1 GLIPIGKVFKGVGK
15 PALNMMSKTAG
26 KTTAGQLMKSGLKN
40 TTNMTTNRL
49 IKLKTSYKVMMDK
62 ANVGYRVASA
72 IERLEGKKEAIEM
85 AGKSWYR
92 GQKERLIKYVDEKM
106 VPQVHNIA
114 YKGANHYN
122 KVNEAL
128 SKLGMAPK
136 YAYAGI
142 GTETAKKI
150 TKQDIDR
157 YIQKASA
164 KLTNKGTSTAVKS
177 GTEGSISLTKNKGKP
192 LKVDDKDAHLITRVE
207 YTEKEHMMWKNGK
220 ALKPNVEYVTPE
232 GHLYRTDDLGRIKY
246 VEVDNLYL
254 KKGKR
259 KPHMQRVV
267 GRIFRRK
274 DDDGG
279 HLIALQFSG
288 SGDIDNLVAMH
299 SGINRA
305 GGEWYEMEK
314 DWANA
319 LKEIPPKQVKVK
331 IEPVYSGDSLRPDR
345 FKVRYTIGEEKHFK
359 NIVNEG

>member
-62 ANVGYRVASA
+62 ADVGYRVASA

-150 TKQDIDR
+150 TKQDIDQ

-164 KLTNKGTSTAVKS
+164 KLMNKGSNAAVKS
-177 GTEGSISLTKNKGKP
+177 GTEGTINLTKNKGKS

-254 KKGKR
+254 KKGK
-259 KPHMQRVV
+259 
-267 GRIFRRK
+267 
-274 DDDGG
+274 
-279 HLIALQFSG
+279 
-288 SGDIDNLVAMH
+288 
-299 SGINRA
+299 
-305 GGEWYEMEK
+305 
-314 DWANA
+314 
-319 LKEIPPKQVKVK
+319 
-331 IEPVYSGDSLRPDR
+331 
-345 FKVRYTIGEEKHFK
+345 
-359 NIVNEG
+359 